1 MSEFAGVISAYSEL
15 GILGLIAVLMIVIF
29 IRMFKN
35 NETQQ
40 KEKDNY
46 LQQKDAQIKEQT
58 DDVSK
63 KLTDMLDIM
72 KKQNEEYHENQLKM
86 IEEER
91 KRNEMLIERIVSGVT
106 THVPSAEENKKL
118 TEINKNIDDTL
129 KEMLLQT
136 KADRVSLVQYHN
148 GGKGVNKQAF
158 LKMSMTNEQI
168 QLDVRPF
175 MSEFKDQF
183 RSVLGYFTHEINE
196 KGFCY
201 IENPNDIIKDDIGM
215 YEFMKNRGLQAKY
228 GWAIHGKDGYALG
241 FICIEYESRENINT
255 AIVDNCFKEYYK
267 YIEKLLNS

>member
-1 MSEFAGVISAYSEL
+1 
-15 GILGLIAVLMIVIF
+15 
-29 IRMFKN
+29 
-35 NETQQ
+35 
-40 KEKDNY
+40 
-46 LQQKDAQIKEQT
+46 
-58 DDVSK
+58 
-63 KLTDMLDIM
+63 
-72 KKQNEEYHENQLKM
+72 
-86 IEEER
+86 
-91 KRNEMLIERIVSGVT
+91 MLI
-106 THVPSAEENKKL
+106 
-118 TEINKNIDDTL
+118 
-129 KEMLLQT
+129 QT

-168 QLDVRPF
+168 QLDVKPF